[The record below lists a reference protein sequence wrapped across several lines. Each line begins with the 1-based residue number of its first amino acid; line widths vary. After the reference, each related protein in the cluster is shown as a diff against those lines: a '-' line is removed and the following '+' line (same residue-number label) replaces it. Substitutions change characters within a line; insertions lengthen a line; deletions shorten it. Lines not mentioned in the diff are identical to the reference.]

1 MPSVADDF
9 VSEHAA
15 LIGRVA
21 IAWNDLN
28 YILSYLFQIFTGM
41 PKDRATAIYF
51 TPKSDATQREL
62 LMAAAKI
69 ALEPYPEIWQ
79 AFKSSFDKIKSFAG
93 ERNAAI
99 HTSWAVTFPEPRFV
113 PASTMPIHGSLKPDF
128 ASQFASLREKL
139 ANEFFALNEV
149 RKEFER
155 VSGVSG
161 DSKRDQIALNAKR
174 RGSQIGDGEQGHG

>member
-1 MPSVADDF
+1 MPNDAVDF
-9 VSEHAA
+9 VAEHAA

-28 YILSYLFQIFTGM
+28 YILSYLFRVFTGM
-41 PKDRATAIYF
+41 PEDKATAIYF
-51 TPKSDATQREL
+51 TPKSDSNQREL

-79 AFKSSFDKIKSFAG
+79 AFKKSFDKIKSFAG

-99 HTSWAVTFPEPRFV
+99 HTSWAVTFPEPKFV
-113 PASTMPIHGSLKPDF
+113 PASEMPIHGSLRPDF
-128 ASQFASLREKL
+128 ASQFATLRENL

-149 RKEFER
+149 RKVFEQASGI
-155 VSGVSG
+155 SGVTLR
-161 DSKRDQIALNAKR
+161 KV
-174 RGSQIGDGEQGHG
+174 